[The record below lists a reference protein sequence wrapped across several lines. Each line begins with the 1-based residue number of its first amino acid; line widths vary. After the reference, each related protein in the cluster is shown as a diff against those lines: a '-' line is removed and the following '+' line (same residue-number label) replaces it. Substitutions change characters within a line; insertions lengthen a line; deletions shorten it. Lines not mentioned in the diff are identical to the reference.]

1 MGRRLGRNAKRQ
13 VILVDT
19 SVWIDYLN
27 GVQSPHTDALD
38 AGIVE
43 GTVAMGDLIFLEI
56 LQGIRDD
63 RDYRLTKKTLLTLGR
78 LELFGKGMPEKCAEN
93 YRVLRKKG
101 ITIRKTADVII
112 ATFCIERRMP
122 LLFID
127 RDFIPFVHHLGLVSV
142 LPKT

>member
-1 MGRRLGRNAKRQ
+1 M
-13 VILVDT
+13 ILVDT

-27 GVQSPHTDALD
+27 GVQNKHTDTLD

-43 GTVAMGDLIFLEI
+43 GSVGMGDLIFLEI

-63 RDYRLTKKTLLTLGR
+63 RQYRLTRQTLLTLGR
-78 LELFGKGMPEKCAEN
+78 MEMFGEGMPDKCADN

-101 ITIRKTADVII
+101 ITIRKTTDVII

-122 LLFID
+122 LLFLD
-127 RDFIPFVHHLGLVSV
+127 RDFIPFVDHLGLLSV
-142 LPKT
+142 LPET